1 MTDDVIFVSI
11 IFGGMLLFG
20 AIVVG
25 YDLLAERQHR
35 RERERGRRRS
45 A

>member
-1 MTDDVIFVSI
+1 MSEYAGLFV
-11 IFGGMLLFG
+11 IFGGMLLFT

-25 YDLLAERQHR
+25 YDLLARRQQR
-35 RERERGRRRS
+35 RDRERHHS